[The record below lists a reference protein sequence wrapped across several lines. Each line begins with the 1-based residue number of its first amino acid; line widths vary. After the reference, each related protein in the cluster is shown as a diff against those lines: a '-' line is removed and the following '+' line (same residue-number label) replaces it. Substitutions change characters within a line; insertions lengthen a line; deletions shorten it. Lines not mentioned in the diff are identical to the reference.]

1 MKEHE
6 KNTIY
11 CPECK
16 NKVATYDGKSR
27 VNVLVKCKKCKKLVV
42 YEVETGNIKIT
53 KVPQRQ
59 SSSGIRFY

>member
-6 KNTIY
+6 KKAIF

-16 NKVATYDGKSR
+16 NKVATYDGKSSI
-27 VNVLVKCKKCKKLVV
+27 NVLVKCKKCKKLVV
-42 YEVETGNIKIT
+42 YEVETGNVKT
-53 KVPQRQ
+53 TDVPLRQ